1 MDRHFTLLVGS
12 VLGASEYVADAIA
25 EALRAR
31 GYKVTILTQPD
42 MDDITIVVDQ
52 AAHSCQRMPANM
64 LHGGYARQTRRSW
77 RKALTH
83 NMAMY
88 LYVKWLHRI
97 KKVFFELQ

>member
-42 MDDITIVVDQ
+42 MDDIEADSTWFICTPTHGAGDLPDNIQ
-52 AAHSCQRMPANM
+52 SFAAQLEN
-64 LHGGYARQTRRSW
+64 
-77 RKALTH
+77 
-83 NMAMY
+83 
-88 LYVKWLHRI
+88 
-97 KKVFFELQ
+97 ED